1 MNSAIRSVASVMT
14 GALAVLLGSV
24 AASAQATVDTEN
36 SYPNVGAI
44 MVWRVDAKSVGL
56 HELSDHIAA
65 AAPFRMRWML
75 GGAKNSGIG
84 TVPTTA
90 PMKRS
95 VSG

>member
-1 MNSAIRSVASVMT
+1 VEVGTYFGTGKDCPKQFQPALSDERQFGRQLKNCAPSTMRS
-14 GALAVLLGSV
+14 
-24 AASAQATVDTEN
+24 
-36 SYPNVGAI
+36 
-44 MVWRVDAKSVGL
+44 RVGL